1 MLTVCFLRGN
11 DLSYVTV
18 SCYCTARIM
27 KKVNIGYTNRLFA
40 EGLELMIKGFEGYE
54 LEHSLKNDTIVSF
67 PSLKFNE
74 PKLLIMELD
83 IPKKSDLDLIF
94 SILESHA
101 GLQILLITG
110 HPSPG
115 MAAELID
122 CGISAYLLKSCIP
135 TDLKSAL
142 DKISDGK
149 NYFCSTIT
157 AELLVGKNK
166 NQRDEKLALLT
177 QREKEIL
184 ILLVNN
190 HATCEV
196 AQKLNISENT
206 VKTHKRNIQ
215 TKLGFNN
222 IIELLLY
229 AVRNSLVEVGYH
241 DLCLACPY
249 FSNN

>member
-1 MLTVCFLRGN
+1 
-11 DLSYVTV
+11 
-18 SCYCTARIM
+18 M

-54 LEHSLKNDTIVSF
+54 LVHSLRNDKILSYPT
-67 PSLKFNE
+67 LKLNE
-74 PKLLIMELD
+74 TNLLIMELD

-94 SILESHA
+94 SILEYYA
-101 GLQILLITG
+101 GSLILLISG

-122 CGISAYLLKSCIP
+122 SGISAYLLKSCIP

-149 NYFCSTIT
+149 NFFCSTIT

-166 NQRDEKLALLT
+166 NQHDEKLNLLT

-190 HATCEV
+190 NPTCEV
-196 AQKLNISENT
+196 AQKLKISENT

-215 TKLGFNN
+215 SKLGFNS
-222 IIELLLY
+222 IIEMLLY
-229 AVRNSLVEVGYH
+229 AVRNSMVEVGYH